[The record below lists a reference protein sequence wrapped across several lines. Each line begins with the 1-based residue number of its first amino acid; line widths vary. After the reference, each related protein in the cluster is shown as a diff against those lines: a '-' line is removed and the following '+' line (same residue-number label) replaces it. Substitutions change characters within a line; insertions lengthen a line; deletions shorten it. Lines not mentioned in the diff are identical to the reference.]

1 MSIDDSVIP
10 TTISFEGYEI
20 SVNFY
25 PIQSSYF
32 ETIRQKFNTDQ
43 THLVDS
49 VIAPSTEFSNSMS
62 LIRIISPGDL
72 SSFTPFTLQQ
82 MENTKITCSVD
93 IFSSAIDYNIESI
106 NEKNLKV
113 ILSSIVTDV
122 HASLVEGD
130 NFKKLNS
137 NLLENGVIGRIGMT
151 YKNAL
156 FSVESK
162 HLGTYSY
169 NPKPYAVCSYY
180 TDNNSNITSSSYQY
194 ANAARFA
201 NCSCPS
207 MISASP
213 IKDSP
218 IPCLWKKQNECMMY
232 SPNSVIIRQDVIHP
246 KADLSLSLHLKLIE
260 ENLNDGS
267 SSVKIYSDNNPV
279 IVFDKSS
286 FDFSID
292 SCITVYE
299 QYINDIASDVVPVS
313 LQVNQNNK
321 SKFLLSLISE

>member
-137 NLLENGVIGRIGMT
+137 NLLENGVIGRIGMS

-169 NPKPYAVCSYY
+169 NPKPYAVCAYY

-207 MISASP
+207 MIS
-213 IKDSP
+213 
-218 IPCLWKKQNECMMY
+218 
-232 SPNSVIIRQDVIHP
+232 
-246 KADLSLSLHLKLIE
+246 LSLRLILAFLFILNLLKRTLMMVLLRLRFI
-260 ENLNDGS
+260 LTT
-267 SSVKIYSDNNPV
+267 I
-279 IVFDKSS
+279 
-286 FDFSID
+286 
-292 SCITVYE
+292 
-299 QYINDIASDVVPVS
+299 
-313 LQVNQNNK
+313 L
-321 SKFLLSLISE
+321 LLSLISLLLILVLILASPFMNNI